1 MIGRKRRTGAVRKR
15 QLAFLLPERRAH
27 PTSSFFRISYFQPR
41 YHVKLS
47 SVTYI
52 HLLAKH
58 MFYLEQYLGA

>member
-1 MIGRKRRTGAVRKR
+1 MAGGRKRRRKSETRKR

-52 HLLAKH
+52 T
-58 MFYLEQYLGA
+58 